1 MIDIKA
7 NSKGC
12 LIREMTGSE
21 TEILADIITASLT
34 MLEEAFRICNTKKKN
49 RKTILKIFKEEFED
63 EFLK

>member
-49 RKTILKIFKEEFED
+49 LKTILKIFKEEFED